1 MAISVEII
9 TLSLKM
15 DRKTTRY
22 TANLSTTILTR
33 PKPNRIPMARPKEK
47 PSLQDN
53 RRKEEKA
60 LDMFYNL
67 AADRGYTYTKH
78 WLERYGK
85 IIGHLIAIKPT
96 LKTKEIK
103 ANLK

>member
-1 MAISVEII
+1 
-9 TLSLKM
+9 
-15 DRKTTRY
+15 
-22 TANLSTTILTR
+22 
-33 PKPNRIPMARPKEK
+33 
-47 PSLQDN
+47 
-53 RRKEEKA
+53 
-60 LDMFYNL
+60 MFYNL
-67 AADRGYTYTKH
+67 AADRKYTYTKH